1 MISKNQILILIIFII
16 ILLISGCI
24 QNIKSPVMPVWDVS
38 YHIPVINRTE
48 TVIDRI
54 KGESGIFV
62 DSTQNLVL
70 KFDSSQVE
78 TQSLGEIFSDNI
90 KYDNEFSIRPQN
102 VDTLIFESFVSDD
115 SVYLE
120 EFHLYRGT
128 LVYQVENR
136 LDKKVNLNI
145 TIPGFTRNVSGS
157 VDTLKFEMIVGPN
170 SSSQKSIDLKD
181 FHYRF
186 TQNPFGG
193 SNYGFYIKGFAKID
207 AGYSGDSI
215 KTKVQVNN
223 LGFNYLKGR
232 IKPYKDEIKPKTEPI
247 DIDQD
252 IKDILPKLQVYGAKL
267 ILTPNTSTRNLEV
280 RLKDFQ
286 IVGTF
291 KSSSQ
296 KKFLKIKNQSILDTV
311 ISFDNPS
318 LEINIDDFAIND
330 FLSPV
335 TPDSITYSGKII
347 VNPNY
352 KSIEIT
358 LPDSIKF
365 NVRFVGYAIFRIDN
379 ATRTDTIEI
388 DLKQEDKDQ
397 LDKVNGASLI
407 LDIDN
412 GLPIGF
418 RITGYLLDSLN
429 NKLLYFTREKSTGE
443 ISDTVFTIIPALVDN
458 EGKVIRSVS
467 QTKIISLDSGEIEK
481 IKRMKKAVVSVVLS
495 TTNGQKVML
504 RAVDGIRLKL
514 TTSVSYRVGE

>member
-1 MISKNQILILIIFII
+1 MISKIKILIVFILILS
-16 ILLISGCI
+16 ISGCI
-24 QNIKSPVMPVWDVS
+24 QKIKSPVMPIWDVS

-78 TQSLGEIFSDNI
+78 TKSLDEIFSDNI
-90 KYDNEFSIRPQN
+90 KYDDEFSIRPQN

-136 LDKKVNLNI
+136 LNKKINLNI
-145 TIPGFTRNVSGS
+145 TIPGFTKNVSNS
-157 VDTLKFEMIVGPN
+157 IDTLKFEMIVGPN
-170 SSSQKSIDLKD
+170 SSSQKTIDLKD
-181 FHYRF
+181 YHYRF
-186 TQNPFGG
+186 TPNPFGG
-193 SNYGFYIKGFAKID
+193 SNYGFYIRGYAKID

-215 KTKVQVNN
+215 KTKVQINN

-267 ILTPNTSTRNLEV
+267 ILTSNTSTRNLEV
-280 RLKDFQ
+280 QLKDFQ
-286 IVGTF
+286 VVGKF

-296 KKFLKIKNQSILDTV
+296 TNFLKIKNQSILDTV
-311 ISFDNPS
+311 ISFDTPS
-318 LEINIDDFAIND
+318 IELNIDDFAINE
-330 FLSPV
+330 FLSPSA
-335 TPDSITYSGKII
+335 PDSISYSGKII

-352 KSIEIT
+352 KSIDVS
-358 LPDSIKF
+358 LPDTIKF
-365 NVRFVGYAIFRIDN
+365 DVRFVGYTIFRIDN
-379 ATRTDTIEI
+379 ATRTDTVEI
-388 DLKQEDKDQ
+388 DLKQEDRDQ
-397 LDKVNGASLI
+397 LDKVKNASLI

-418 RITGYLLDSLN
+418 QITGYLLDSLN
-429 NKLLYFTREKSTGE
+429 NKLLYFTRERGTGE
-443 ISDTVFTIIPALVDN
+443 ISDTIFTIIPAIVDN
-458 EGKVIRSVS
+458 EGKVVQSVS
-467 QTKIISLDSGEIEK
+467 QKKILSLNSDEIEK
-481 IKRMKKAVVSVVLS
+481 IKRMKKAIVRVVIS

-504 RAVDGIRLKL
+504 RAEDNIKVKL
-514 TTSVSYRVGE
+514 TISISYRLGE